1 MLSLTVGL
9 GEDGAAVTV
18 AAGFMAVEAF
28 TGELGSQA
36 FAAAGVS
43 AAFAVGALGS
53 FAAGVSG
60 IFTAMAVFLA
70 VVVFSVPDSTGTRG
84 GGVGVIP
91 IIGVTRTTHI
101 TRHTMGTM
109 GMGTRRSP
117 EEGVMLAL
125 LFPIAW
131 H

>member
-53 FAAGVSG
+53 FAAGGSG
-60 IFTAMAVFLA
+60 IFTAMAVFFA
-70 VVVFSVPDSTGTRG
+70 VVVFSGSDFSGTRG
-84 GGVGVIP
+84 GGGWGIP
-91 IIGVTRTTHI
+91 IIGGIRTIHI
-101 TRHTMGTM
+101 TRHTIGTI
-109 GMGTRRSP
+109 GIGYN
-117 EEGVMLAL
+117 
-125 LFPIAW
+125 
-131 H
+131 